1 MCSGAVAAEHSLSA
15 GSLDRI
21 ALLGLLITGV
31 AVLGAPLWL
40 MLLAPLFF
48 GVPHVFGDIWVLFLR
63 PSAARGLIFWLGPG
77 LLALLGLRVAGA
89 FGYSAGSFWEQFAG
103 IAVLLGGAWYGRS
116 LGRGAGVALLALPAL
131 IWPSEA
137 ALWLGHAHNVVAVGF
152 LLWLVPLRQSLP
164 VASVFVLGMG
174 AILSGALDGQV
185 PWDSAAGLGLPGM
198 AKSLA
203 PGLAEPWSS
212 RLVLSFAFG
221 QAIHYLCW
229 VGLLPA
235 STNFFGRSSWPTAS
249 WLLRLS
255 LLGTVGLCAAAAA
268 DPLAVRSGYLSLVLF
283 HGWMELGALAA
294 GAVRR

>member
-1 MCSGAVAAEHSLSA
+1 TV
-15 GSLDRI
+15 
-21 ALLGLLITGV
+21 V

-40 MLLAPLFF
+40 LLLAPLLF

-63 PSAARGLIFWLGPG
+63 PSAPRALILWLAPG
-77 LLALLGLRVAGA
+77 LLALLGLRVALA
-89 FGYSAGSFWEQFAG
+89 LGYSAGSLWEQFAG
-103 IAVLLGGAWYGRS
+103 VLVLAGGALYGGS
-116 LGRGAGVALLALPAL
+116 PVRGGMVALLAVPAL
-131 IWPSEA
+131 LWPSQA
-137 ALWLGHAHNVVAVGF
+137 ALWLGHAHNGVAVGF

-164 VASVFVLGMG
+164 VAVLFVLGMG
-174 AILSGALDGQV
+174 AILSGAMDGQV
-185 PWDSAAGLGLPGM
+185 PWDSAAGLGLPGL

-203 PGLAEPWSS
+203 PGLSEPWSS

-221 QAIHYLCW
+221 QAVHYLCW

-235 STNFFGRSSWPTAS
+235 STDFFGRTSWPTTT

-294 GAVRR
+294 GTVRR